1 MKLVSFLLRSS
12 PVVVSIAILAGLVAG
27 ISNTGLLA
35 LINSTLSK
43 INTST
48 TTLVWWFTVLCF
60 VMLVGRSVSSLLLA
74 YLSRWAVFDLRVKLS
89 RQILNAPLRH
99 LEELGAPR
107 LLATLTDDVDS
118 ISIALTNI
126 PLLCM
131 HLAVIVTCL
140 IYLAWLS
147 LPVFFGVLSFMVV
160 GILSYQIPFVKGQR
174 YLDLSRQ
181 TWDTLLKHIS
191 SLTDGAKELK
201 LNHRRSEAFLS
212 ESLVPAARAQG
223 RYGYIG
229 DATFAIAASWGQL
242 LVFILV
248 GLLLFLLPTL
258 RNVDA
263 QTVIGY
269 TLIILYMMMPLETIM
284 NILPVVGRANVAM
297 KKVEDLGLSLE
308 EKSLEAV
315 KPASTNQV
323 NGYENLE
330 LMKVRH
336 SYYREDKESH
346 FQLGPINLSFHPG
359 ELVFLVGGNGSGK
372 TTLAKLLTGLY
383 SPESGEI
390 RLNGQTVTDENRVG
404 YRQLFSV
411 VFTDF
416 YLFESLLGIE
426 VKELDT
432 RSQEY
437 LGQLQLEH
445 KVKVKDG
452 IFSTIN
458 LSQGQR
464 KRLALLTA
472 YLEDRPFYVF
482 DEWAADQ
489 DPLFKEIFYLQLLPE
504 LKSRGKT
511 ILVISHDD
519 RYYHIADRLIKLDYG
534 KVDYDN
540 RVEQHSPILAGIS

>member
-12 PVVVSIAILAGLVAG
+12 PVVVSTAIFAGLVAG

-43 INTST
+43 VNTST
-48 TTLVWWFTVLCF
+48 TTLVWWFIVLCL
-60 VMLVGRSVSSLLLA
+60 VMLVGRTVSSLLLA
-74 YLSRWAVFDLRVKLS
+74 YLSRWAVFDLRVKIS

-107 LLATLTDDVDS
+107 LLATLTDDVLS
-118 ISIALTNI
+118 ISIALSNI

-223 RYGYIG
+223 RDGYIG
-229 DATFAIAASWGQL
+229 DATFAVAASWGQV

-248 GLLLFLLPTL
+248 GILLFLLPTL
-258 RNVDA
+258 RNVSD

-297 KKVEDLGLSLE
+297 KQVEALGLSLE
-308 EKSLEAV
+308 EKSLEALI
-315 KPASTNQV
+315 PASINQV
-323 NGYENLE
+323 NGYETLE
-330 LMKVRH
+330 LVNVRH
-336 SYYREDKESH
+336 SYYREDKESD

-390 RLNGQTVTDENRVG
+390 RLNGQTVTNENRAG

-437 LGQLQLEH
+437 LRHLHLEH

-452 IFSTIN
+452 IFSTLN

-489 DPLFKEIFYLQLLPE
+489 DPLFKEIFYFQLLPE

-534 KVDYDN
+534 KVDYDK

>member
-1 MKLVSFLLRSS
+1 MKLISFLLRSS
-12 PVVVSIAILAGLVAG
+12 PIVVCIAILAGLVAG

-35 LINSTLSK
+35 LINSTLSRA
-43 INTST
+43 NTST
-48 TTLVWWFTVLCF
+48 TTLIWWFTVLCF

-89 RQILNAPLRH
+89 RQILNAPLRQ

-107 LLATLTDDVDS
+107 LLATLTDDVLS
-118 ISIALTNI
+118 ISIALSNI
-126 PLLCM
+126 PLLCV

-147 LPVFFGVLSFMVV
+147 WPVFFGVLSFMVV

-229 DATFAIAASWGQL
+229 DATFAIAASWGQV

-248 GLLLFLLPTL
+248 GILILLLPTL
-258 RNVDA
+258 RSVDD

-284 NILPVVGRANVAM
+284 NILPIVGRANVAM

-308 EKSLEAV
+308 EKSLEALI
-315 KPASTNQV
+315 PASINQV

-330 LMKVRH
+330 LMNVRH

-346 FQLGPINLSFHPG
+346 FELGPINLSFHPG

-372 TTLAKLLTGLY
+372 TTFAKLLTGLY

-390 RLNGQTVTDENRVG
+390 RLNGQTVTNENRAG

-426 VKELDT
+426 VTEL
-432 RSQEY
+432 
-437 LGQLQLEH
+437 
-445 KVKVKDG
+445 
-452 IFSTIN
+452 
-458 LSQGQR
+458 
-464 KRLALLTA
+464 
-472 YLEDRPFYVF
+472 
-482 DEWAADQ
+482 
-489 DPLFKEIFYLQLLPE
+489 
-504 LKSRGKT
+504 
-511 ILVISHDD
+511 
-519 RYYHIADRLIKLDYG
+519 
-534 KVDYDN
+534 
-540 RVEQHSPILAGIS
+540 